1 MCVQSVYYTGLIVCT
16 GLGMVLLQKEQD
28 YKWSVALGLQGLG
41 AARYDACIVRIAVH
55 ILVG

>member
-41 AARYDACIVRIAVH
+41 AARYKMPA
-55 ILVG
+55 